1 MSEGK
6 INKETNIQPNLQNN
20 SLSKDNKQEVE
31 KKKEKKRK
39 SKEIEDEYILAYPE
53 KAKTFKAKIE
63 NCIMLILKDVD
74 IINEKDLIVKLI
86 FECEAA
92 KEYYKRTN
100 DVGYLRII
108 LWKMTKKGLIKR
120 AKILGDGRRRYYF
133 LPEKLDLIK
142 DRIIKAPKE

>member
-1 MSEGK
+1 MSEDN
-6 INKETNIQPNLQNN
+6 INKEINTPVNLQNN
-20 SLSKDNKQEVE
+20 SLNKDNEQEIK
-31 KKKEKKRK
+31 KKKEKKTK

-63 NCIMLILKDVD
+63 NCIILILKDVD

-86 FECEAA
+86 FECDAA
-92 KEYYKRTN
+92 KEYYKKTN

-108 LWKMTKKGLIKR
+108 LWKMTKKGLIRR

-133 LPEKLDLIK
+133 LPEKISVIK
-142 DRIIKAPKE
+142 ERIIKAPKE

>member
-1 MSEGK
+1 MSEGN
-6 INKETNIQPNLQNN
+6 INKETNTPVNLQNN
-20 SLSKDNKQEVE
+20 SLNKDNKQEVE

-39 SKEIEDEYILAYPE
+39 SKENEDDYILAYPE

-86 FECEAA
+86 FECDAA
-92 KEYYKRTN
+92 KEYYKKTN
-100 DVGYLRII
+100 DIGYLRII

-120 AKILGDGRRRYYF
+120 ARILGDGRRRYYF
-133 LPEKLDLIK
+133 LPEKINMLK
-142 DRIIKAPKE
+142 EKIIKAPKE

>member
-1 MSEGK
+1 MSEGN
-6 INKETNIQPNLQNN
+6 INKEINTPVNLQNN
-20 SLSKDNKQEVE
+20 SLNKDNKQEVE
-31 KKKEKKRK
+31 KKREKKRK
-39 SKEIEDEYILAYPE
+39 SEEIEDEYILAYPE

-86 FECEAA
+86 FECDAA
-92 KEYYKRTN
+92 KEYYKKTN

-108 LWKMTKKGLIKR
+108 LWKMTKKGLIRR

-133 LPEKLDLIK
+133 LPEKINMLK
-142 DRIIKAPKE
+142 EKIIKAPKE

>member
-1 MSEGK
+1 MSEGN
-6 INKETNIQPNLQNN
+6 INEETNAPVGFQNN
-20 SLSKDNKQEVE
+20 SLNKDNKQGVE
-31 KKKEKKRK
+31 KKKEQKRK
-39 SKEIEDEYILAYPE
+39 SREIEDEYILAYPE

-92 KEYYKRTN
+92 KEYYKKTN

-108 LWKMTKKGLIKR
+108 LWKMTKKGLIRR
-120 AKILGDGRRRYYF
+120 ARILGDGRRRYYF
-133 LPEKLDLIK
+133 LPEKISVIK

>member
-1 MSEGK
+1 MSEDN
-6 INKETNIQPNLQNN
+6 INKETNTPVNLQNN
-20 SLSKDNKQEVE
+20 SLNKDNKQEVE

-39 SKEIEDEYILAYPE
+39 SEEIEDEYILAYPE

-86 FECEAA
+86 FECDAA
-92 KEYYKRTN
+92 KEYYKKTN

-108 LWKMTKKGLIKR
+108 LWKMTKKGLIRR

-133 LPEKLDLIK
+133 LPEKINILK
-142 DRIIKAPKE
+142 EKIIKAPKE

>member
-1 MSEGK
+1 MSENNV
-6 INKETNIQPNLQNN
+6 NKETDMQVNLQNN
-20 SLSKDNKQEVE
+20 SSITNNKQEVE
-31 KKKEKKRK
+31 KKKEKKKK
-39 SKEIEDEYILAYPE
+39 SKELEDEYILAYPE

-92 KEYYKRTN
+92 KEYYKKTN

-133 LPEKLDLIK
+133 LPEKIDVIK
-142 DRIIKAPKE
+142 DRIIKVPKE